1 MWTLR
6 DLIVRLYTSDAA
18 VSAVALTLIPY
29 LAAFHVFDALQT
41 GVGFVLRAH
50 KRAVAPTVVYALTLW
65 GVGLVG
71 GYHVAFRGLWG
82 PPRGVTGMWLM
93 QAVGLALAGLLL
105 LTFYLWLLRRED
117 RQARGPRET
126 GA

>member
-1 MWTLR
+1 
-6 DLIVRLYTSDAA
+6 
-18 VSAVALTLIPY
+18 
-29 LAAFHVFDALQT
+29 
-41 GVGFVLRAH
+41 VLRAH
-50 KRAVAPTVVYALTLW
+50 TRAIAPTVVYALTLW

>member
-1 MWTLR
+1 
-6 DLIVRLYTSDAA
+6 
-18 VSAVALTLIPY
+18 LIPY

-41 GVGFVLRAH
+41 AVGFVLRAH

-71 GYHVAFRGLWG
+71 GYHVAFRGLGG
-82 PPRGVTGMWLM
+82 PPWGVTGIWLM

-105 LTFYLWLLRRED
+105 LGFYLWLLRRPGGFD
-117 RQARGPRET
+117 REPRPV
-126 GA
+126 

>member
-1 MWTLR
+1 M
-6 DLIVRLYTSDAA
+6 
-18 VSAVALTLIPY
+18 
-29 LAAFHVFDALQT
+29 
-41 GVGFVLRAH
+41 LRAH

-93 QAVGLALAGLLL
+93 QALGLALAGLLL
-105 LTFYLWLLRRED
+105 LAFYSWLLRAPA
-117 RQARGPRET
+117 ARAGTPRPPWT
-126 GA
+126 